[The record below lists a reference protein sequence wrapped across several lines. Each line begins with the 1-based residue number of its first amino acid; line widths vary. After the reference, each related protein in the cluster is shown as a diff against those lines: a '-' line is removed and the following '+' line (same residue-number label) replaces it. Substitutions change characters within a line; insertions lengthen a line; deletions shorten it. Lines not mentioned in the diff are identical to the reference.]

1 MARNQYSLI
10 PQELFGEDFSP
21 IIRQMR
27 RAINSALQDVWE
39 PVGVSSFRQREFQP
53 EVSVSENEREIRVQA
68 ELPGMKENEIEI
80 TYEPGNLILKGE
92 KKEEEQRESKER
104 GVHYSE
110 WRYGAFERRIPLRVE
125 VQESQIQANF
135 DRGVLTVVLPKTEQ
149 SRQQAR
155 RIQVKQGAPQQIE
168 QSAGRGR
175 GESPSPPQ
183 QAPH

>member
-1 MARNQYSLI
+1 M
-10 PQELFGEDFSP
+10 
-21 IIRQMR
+21 
-27 RAINSALQDVWE
+27 
-39 PVGVSSFRQREFQP
+39 
-53 EVSVSENEREIRVQA
+53 
-68 ELPGMKENEIEI
+68 
-80 TYEPGNLILKGE
+80 
-92 KKEEEQRESKER
+92 
-104 GVHYSE
+104 HYSE

-125 VQESQIQANF
+125 VQESQIQASF

-175 GESPSPPQ
+175 GESPSQQP